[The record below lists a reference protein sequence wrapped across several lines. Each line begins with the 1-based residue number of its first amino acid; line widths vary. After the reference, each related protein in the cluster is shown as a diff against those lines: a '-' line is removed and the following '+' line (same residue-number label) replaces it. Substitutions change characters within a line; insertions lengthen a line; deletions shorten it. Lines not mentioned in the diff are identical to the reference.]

1 MQINFQKQRDLLY
14 TFKLDL
20 INSIDVI
27 LKELQQELWSP
38 DEAGY
43 NQSSFPTRFRVR
55 QVRSPVLRE
64 IEKYVEHGEFK
75 SFLLTELYKSQSF
88 GAIWGVGPERMDKMT
103 FIYGIFTKDLP
114 TYNIRIH
121 TDDRM
126 HVVQGMIYFIPTDD
140 PDQSTTF
147 YTSFE
152 GDNPMRIPTGSGAG
166 YFAANTNNSWH
177 TGKNSSTEDRY
188 SLIFGIRLNL

>member
-1 MQINFQKQRDLLY
+1 MPLLFKKQRDYIY
-14 TFKLDL
+14 TFNLNL
-20 INSIDVI
+20 SCTNETI
-27 LKELQQELWSP
+27 LKALQQETWLP

-43 NQSSFPTRFRVR
+43 AQNSFPTRFRVR
-55 QVRSPVLRE
+55 QVCSPILCE

-75 SFLLTELYKSQSF
+75 SLLLTELYKNQSF
-88 GAIWGVGPERMDKMT
+88 GAVWGVSPERMDKMT

>member
-1 MQINFQKQRDLLY
+1 MQILFEKQRDLLY

-27 LKELQQELWSP
+27 LKELQQESWSP

-43 NQSSFPTRFRVR
+43 NQNSFPTRFRVR
-55 QVRSPVLRE
+55 QVRGSILHE
-64 IEKYVEHGEFK
+64 LEQYVEHGEFK
-75 SFLLTELYKSQSF
+75 SLILTELYKNKSF
-88 GAIWGVGPERMDKMT
+88 GSIWGLSPERMDKMT
-103 FIYGIFTKDLP
+103 FIYGMFTKDLP
-114 TYNIRIH
+114 TYNIGIH
-121 TDDRM
+121 TDDRL

-147 YTSFE
+147 YTTFE

-177 TGKNSSTEDRY
+177 TGKNSSTQDRY

>member
-75 SFLLTELYKSQSF
+75 SLLLTELYKSQSF
-88 GAIWGVGPERMDKMT
+88 GAIWGVGPERIDKMT

-114 TYNIRIH
+114 TYNIGIH

-126 HVVQGMIYFIPTDD
+126 HVAQGMIYFVPTDD

-147 YTSFE
+147 YTTFE
-152 GDNPMRIPTGSGAG
+152 GDNPIRIPTGPGAG
-166 YFAANTNNSWH
+166 YVAANTNNIWH
-177 TGKNSSTEDRY
+177 TGKNASTQDRY

>member
-27 LKELQQELWSP
+27 LKELQQESWSP

-43 NQSSFPTRFRVR
+43 NQNSFPTRFRVR
-55 QVRSPVLRE
+55 QVRGSILHKLE
-64 IEKYVEHGEFK
+64 QYVEHGEFK
-75 SFLLTELYKSQSF
+75 SLILTELYKNKSF
-88 GAIWGVGPERMDKMT
+88 GSIWGLSPERMDKMT

-114 TYNIRIH
+114 TYNIGIH

-140 PDQSTTF
+140 TDQSTTF
-147 YTSFE
+147 YTSVE
-152 GDNPMRIPTGSGAG
+152 GDDPMRIPTGPGAG
-166 YFAANTNNSWH
+166 YVAANTNNSWH

-188 SLIFGIRLNL
+188 SLIFGIRLKL

>member
-75 SFLLTELYKSQSF
+75 SLLLTELYKSQSF
-88 GAIWGVGPERMDKMT
+88 GAIWGVGPERIDKMT

-114 TYNIRIH
+114 GYNIRIH

-140 PDQSTTF
+140 PDQSTIF
-147 YTSFE
+147 YTSLE
-152 GDNPMRIPTGSGAG
+152 GNNPMRISTGPGAG
-166 YFAANTNNSWH
+166 YFAANTNNGWH
-177 TGKNSSTEDRY
+177 TGKNASTQDRY

>member
-1 MQINFQKQRDLLY
+1 MQIIFNKQRDYIY

-43 NQSSFPTRFRVR
+43 NQNSFPTRFRVR

-75 SFLLTELYKSQSF
+75 SLLLTELYKNQSF
-88 GAIWGVGPERMDKMT
+88 GAIWGVSPERMDKMT

-147 YTSFE
+147 YTTFE
-152 GDNPMRIPTGSGAG
+152 GDNPMRIPTGPAAG
-166 YFAANTNNSWH
+166 YVAANTNNSWH
-177 TGKNSSTEDRY
+177 TGKNSSDKDRY

>member
-1 MQINFQKQRDLLY
+1 MQITFNKQRDYIY
-14 TFKLDL
+14 TIKLDL
-20 INSIDVI
+20 PYTN
-27 LKELQQELWSP
+27 KEIVTELIQEDWQS
-38 DEAGY
+38 DIAGY
-43 NQSSFPTRFRVR
+43 AQNSFPTRFRVR
-55 QVRSPVLRE
+55 QVRSPILCE

-75 SFLLTELYKSQSF
+75 SLLLTELYKSQSF

-147 YTSFE
+147 YTTFE
-152 GDNPMRIPTGSGAG
+152 GNNPMRIPTGPGAG
-166 YFAANTNNSWH
+166 YVAANTNNSWH
-177 TGKNSSTEDRY
+177 TGKNSSNKDRY